1 MTKTKL
7 ILNKSVSNPECAV
20 ADYKKLVSTAPGA
33 GIPVVYM
40 DATFTAAGFFGRPI
54 DYGADIVIHS
64 AAKWISG
71 HDTALG
77 G

>member
-33 GIPVVYM
+33 GIPVV
-40 DATFTAAGFFGRPI
+40 AS
-54 DYGADIVIHS
+54 HLLQS
-64 AAKWISG
+64 S
-71 HDTALG
+71 
-77 G
+77 